1 MTRQTDPE
9 GNVTHYAYDHRGCLV
24 EITHADGSL
33 HQLTPNPL
41 GQLIEEQLPDGSVR
55 RYRYDTLGR
64 QITRQDESGA
74 ITRFQWDAAGRLS
87 QITLPGGAS
96 RMYRYNAYGKV
107 TSECDEQGRM
117 TRYEYLDDLHRSAG
131 GSTRTAVSCA
141 TATKTPGYCSARSR
155 TNAANAI
162 ASITTATA

>member
-1 MTRQTDPE
+1 TLRHYDEKGQLVAERDPLGTITEYRYDQAGRLEALLPAEGEPTCYSYFDGFVRSVRRGEAQWKYERNAQGDITRQTDPE

-33 HQLTPNPL
+33 HQLTWNPL

-87 QITLPGGAS
+87 QITLPGG
-96 RMYRYNAYGKV
+96 
-107 TSECDEQGRM
+107 
-117 TRYEYLDDLHRSAG
+117 
-131 GSTRTAVSCA
+131 
-141 TATKTPGYCSARSR
+141 
-155 TNAANAI
+155 
-162 ASITTATA
+162 